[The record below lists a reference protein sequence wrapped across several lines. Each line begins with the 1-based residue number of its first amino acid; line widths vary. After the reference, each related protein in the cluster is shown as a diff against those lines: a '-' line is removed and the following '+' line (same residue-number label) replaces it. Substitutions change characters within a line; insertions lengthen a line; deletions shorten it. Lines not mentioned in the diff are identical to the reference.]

1 MAIGQG
7 VPSYDP
13 FTVASGGAEIV
24 PTDWMPASDCRSLV
38 REDPC
43 ALWLDWY
50 GDQHGFTPAASD
62 YSFNDFVFRKG
73 KELEAAWLH
82 IYGDHNVRVCQHDG
96 NARLARN
103 LKVTLEMM
111 NDGAPVIVH
120 PALWW
125 APEKIYGAPDL
136 IALSTWIEQ
145 NFPNA
150 LPPAQV
156 NAGATGRRKGHYIVA
171 VLIYFRLD
179 LNIERNNEGRL
190 RHVPL
195 QVSEHVGIHAQL
207 SRHNF

>member
-13 FTVASGGAEIV
+13 FTVASGGVEIV
-24 PTDWMPASDCRSLV
+24 SADWMPASDCRSLV

-50 GDQHGFTPAASD
+50 GDQHGFTPAVSD

-103 LKVTLEMM
+103 LKAEINSEL
-111 NDGAPVIVH
+111 I
-120 PALWW
+120 
-125 APEKIYGAPDL
+125 EKYRGTI
-136 IALSTWIEQ
+136 S
-145 NFPNA
+145 
-150 LPPAQV
+150 LPFEP
-156 NAGATGRRKGHYIVA
+156 GPHKRVA
-171 VLIYFRLD
+171 VKVIDDRG
-179 LNIERNNEGRL
+179 IES
-190 RHVPL
+190 VK
-195 QVSEHVGIHAQL
+195 VVDAK
-207 SRHNF
+207 